1 MSNALQ
7 RRAISDPIPPKPRT
21 RAVVPASPLFS
32 TVCLNIP
39 RRISSVRATTS
50 FAAARRSA
58 IACSATEMLYAPALL
73 HTMADGG
80 NRSNGKWSTPA
91 TSDWIIRTFR
101 AFSRKSSENS
111 RGNPM
116 DTTTSAVA
124 HASSRFS
131 SGRSSRITGSNAPAA
146 FLATAARRSVSI
158 GTMNRT
164 RAMGPPTAPGDLA
177 LSTAPPRS
185 AFRVAAAVALDAA
198 FLEHERLAALRALR
212 IQAFPQQLRGIAAL
226 LLHLDVRLD
235 GAAELVIRLDGRLDA
250 GLLHADVPLDRLR
263 DRVGDRVHALS
274 VVDRDPRAPDALEL
288 VDDLV
293 DRDAGPQAEGDETRD
308 AFRER
313 RGVAAAAADLREHLE
328 GAFLVLVDRDV
339 QRAVSG
345 EDLLCSACD
354 DVRTGA
360 RPDDRG
366 LWGHFDMDLFRVLG
380 LRDADVE
387 DLVLARAVAV
397 HRDAFTVEVEREQ
410 VRLLHVLDG
419 GFPRQVD
426 CLRDR
431 GIAPVLEGG
440 LHSDMPFR
448 RDVVGRR
455 EDLLPLLRDFLQA
468 ARGPVVVENLPHEVL
483 PPKSLALC
491 DFLEVVEEIR
501 ELLTVHHSFVPDQ
514 AELGLAAAG
523 RICDHRE
530 RAGRSDR
537 GDVRV
542 AEPQPLL
549 LMAAALPRG
558 IDAAFLRE
566 LLALIISSFLD
577 KLHDLAAPFHP
588 LLGVVRSLKHEQHSR
603 EAHDA

>member
-1 MSNALQ
+1 M
-7 RRAISDPIPPKPRT
+7 
-21 RAVVPASPLFS
+21 
-32 TVCLNIP
+32 P

-50 FAAARRSA
+50 FAAARRRA
-58 IACSATEMLYAPALL
+58 IACSATETPYAPALL
-73 HTMADGG
+73 HTIADGG
-80 NRSNGKWSTPA
+80 NRSNGKWSNPA

-101 AFSRKSSENS
+101 AFSRKSRGNS

-116 DTTTSAVA
+116 DTTTSAVD
-124 HASSRFS
+124 HAASRFS
-131 SGRSSRITGSNAPAA
+131 GGKSSRIAGSNTPAA
-146 FLATAARRSVSI
+146 FFATAARRSASI

-164 RAMGPPTAPGDLA
+164 RAMGPPTAPRDLA

-185 AFRVAAAVALDAA
+185 AFRVTARVALDAA
-198 FLEHERLAALRALR
+198 FLEHEGFAALRALR
-212 IQAFPQQLRGIAAL
+212 IQAFPQQLRGVAAL

-235 GAAELVIRLDGRLDA
+235 GAAELVVRLDRRLDS

-263 DRVGDRVHALS
+263 DRVRDRVDALPM
-274 VVDRDPRAPDALEL
+274 VDRDPRAPDALEL
-288 VDDLV
+288 VDDFV
-293 DRDAGPQAEGDETRD
+293 DRDARTQAQRHETRD

-313 RGVAAAAADLREHLE
+313 RRVAAAAADLREHLE
-328 GAFLVLVDRDV
+328 QALLVLVDRDV
-339 QRAVSG
+339 QGAVSG
-345 EDLLCSACD
+345 EDLLCSARD
-354 DVRTGA
+354 DVRSGP
-360 RPDDRG
+360 RPKSRG
-366 LWGHFDMDLFRVLG
+366 LRRYLDVDLLRLVR
-380 LRDADVE
+380 LRDGG
-387 DLVLARAVAV
+387 VA
-397 HRDAFTVEVEREQ
+397 
-410 VRLLHVLDG
+410 
-419 GFPRQVD
+419 P
-426 CLRDR
+426 
-431 GIAPVLEGG
+431 ILESG

-468 ARGPVVVENLPHEVL
+468 ARGPVVVENLLHEVL
-483 PPKSLALC
+483 PPKSLALR

-501 ELLTVHHSFVPDQ
+501 ELLAVHHSFVPDQ
-514 AELGLAAAG
+514 TELGLAAAG

-542 AEPQPLL
+542 AEPQPFL

-566 LLALIISSFLD
+566 LLALIISGFLD
-577 KLHDLAAPFHP
+577 KLHGLAAPIHP